1 MTKLLKPSIETLFA
15 VLEQADWIKTLE
27 NNWIIFTSPPDE
39 EGNIVDAV
47 YPLEEGIGGSYR
59 AMMEYELEQLGLIEL
74 AKPDANGWYKV
85 SEVELVDRQSYLVYD
100 DLCDEQYVVRYREA
114 DDYNDTA
121 PTKGKPWWDM
131 AYSNEVFPYKAFLY
145 FQPMPVPPVGY
156 PKVPDYQQSNVKKE
170 NK

>member
-85 SEVELVDRQSYLVYD
+85 SEVELVDRQEYLVHSGRDIENAELWTYRIHSGGRAYWED
-100 DLCDEQYVVRYREA
+100 DRDNLQL
-114 DDYNDTA
+114 DY
-121 PTKGKPWWDM
+121 
-131 AYSNEVFPYKAFLY
+131 FPY
-145 FQPMPVPPVGY
+145 FQPLPLPPV
-156 PKVPDYQQSNVKKE
+156 KE
-170 NK
+170 NHNGN